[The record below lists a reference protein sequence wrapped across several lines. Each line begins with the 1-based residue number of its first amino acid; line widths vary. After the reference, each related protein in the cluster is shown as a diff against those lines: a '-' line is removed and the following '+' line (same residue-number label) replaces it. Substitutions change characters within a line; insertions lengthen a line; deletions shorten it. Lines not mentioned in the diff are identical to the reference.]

1 MVPTQRYGRTIQA
14 ALAALVI
21 GRGTVIP
28 ARPRRTNS
36 MIKPRF
42 LRKLLSFVVF
52 GITLSAGLAA
62 IVGRWQ

>member
-1 MVPTQRYGRTIQA
+1 
-14 ALAALVI
+14 
-21 GRGTVIP
+21 
-28 ARPRRTNS
+28 
-36 MIKPRF
+36 MIKPLF